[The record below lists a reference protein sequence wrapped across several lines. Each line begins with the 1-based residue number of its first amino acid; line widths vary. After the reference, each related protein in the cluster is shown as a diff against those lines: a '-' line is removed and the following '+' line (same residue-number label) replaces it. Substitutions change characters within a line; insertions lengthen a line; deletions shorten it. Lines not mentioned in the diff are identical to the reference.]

1 MIRPLIATDRSPVIE
16 LLRATSNF
24 SPQELD
30 VAAELM
36 DAVVDNPAQKDYYA
50 FVEEQAEQVRG
61 LLILGPVPATAGTWD
76 MYWIAVHPDFY
87 GQGVAQSLERWAESM
102 VRERQGYWLLAET
115 SSQPGYERTRAFYV
129 KQGYA
134 VLARIADYYK
144 PADDLIVF
152 GKRLS

>member
-1 MIRPLIATDRSPVIE
+1 MIRPLIATDRLPVIE

-24 SPQELD
+24 CPKELD

-36 DAVVDNPAQKDYYA
+36 DAVVDNPAQKDYFA
-50 FVEEQAEQVRG
+50 FVEEQAGQVRG

>member
-1 MIRPLIATDRSPVIE
+1 MIRPLIATDRPPVME
-16 LLRATSNF
+16 LLRATNNF
-24 SPQELD
+24 CAEELD

-50 FVEEQAEQVRG
+50 FVDEQAGQVCG
-61 LLILGPVPATAGTWD
+61 VLILGPVPATTGTWD
-76 MYWIAVHPDFY
+76 MYWIAVHPDFH
-87 GQGVAQSLERWAESM
+87 GKGIAQSLERWAESM

-115 SSQPGYERTRAFYV
+115 SSQPGYQRTRAFYT

-134 VLARIADYYK
+134 VLARISDYYK
-144 PADDLIVF
+144 AADDLIVF